1 MLTKKERSLL
11 QLLYQKGDFQTS
23 KELAQE
29 LNLSERTIRTYLKNL
44 EDELSQQG
52 ATLLYQYGQGVRLS
66 VLDQDRFLKFYDR
79 LGQAQ
84 KPSLNSTYF
93 EEVEDRLHYLYNK
106 LFFEEEVLHL
116 KDLSNVFHVS
126 KSSLAQLLA
135 QVRKQ
140 LSPYNLELKSL
151 GGSRYAISGEELK
164 KRQFMAAYFLS
175 DQFQE
180 IFPKDLTS
188 QKWLA
193 PLDLPAVIE
202 VVLTECKLAHI
213 RLSDVTLTNLLL
225 HLSLSILR
233 QKSGHVLENLPL
245 EDSLSSCEEYRVAE
259 RILRKLEAD
268 LSMVFP
274 QGEAQHL
281 ALHLLSK
288 SQRSDETNRLDRTY
302 EADLQQVLSALD
314 HKLGSQLAKDYILLQ
329 NLAAHLS
336 PLLLRLRYHIRLEN
350 PLLEEIRQSYN
361 QLFTTIKTELKNLA
375 CLTSYQV
382 SDDEWAYFAL
392 HVIAALDRQA
402 SQSLLKVLVVCATGI
417 GSAQVLRHRLETYYG
432 QRIQIVDCIGYYEL
446 QGRSLEG
453 IDLLISSVDL
463 GQVFFPI
470 PTVTVSV
477 FITAEDR
484 LKLDRYLDQVSQ
496 GKMALQTDFKEIDL
510 DLMESFEACFS
521 SSRFFLV
528 DRPITKEA
536 LLKKML
542 ELLEDVKD
550 EADVERFYQQIVL
563 REQLSSTAFSSRVA
577 CPHPMESLSN
587 RAQAVVAILKSPLKW
602 DKDHDAISLVILL
615 SPSRFHNG
623 ELKRLSRQ
631 LALWVDRRKDHE
643 VLLDKPYFETF
654 RHLFLNTIIKE
665 D

>member
-44 EDELSQQG
+44 EDELGQHG

-66 VLDQDRFLKFYDR
+66 VFDQDNFLTFYDS
-79 LGQAQ
+79 LGQVQLA
-84 KPSLNSTYF
+84 SANSSHF
-93 EEVEDRLHYLYNK
+93 EEAEDRLHYLYNK

-116 KDLSNVFHVS
+116 NDLSDVFHVS

-151 GGSRYAISGEELK
+151 GRSRYAISGEELK

-180 IFPKDLTS
+180 ILPKGLSS

-245 EDSLSSCEEYRVAE
+245 EDSISNCEEYRVAE

-268 LSMVFP
+268 LSLVFP
-274 QGEAQHL
+274 QGEAQNL

-288 SQRSDETNRLDRTY
+288 SQRSDEMNHLDQTY
-302 EADLQQVLSALD
+302 EADLQKALSGLD
-314 HKLGSQLAKDYILLQ
+314 YKLGSQLAKDYILLQ

-336 PLLLRLRYHIRLEN
+336 PLLLRLRYQIKLEN

-361 QLFTTIKTELKNLA
+361 QLFTTIKTELKNLD
-375 CLTSYQV
+375 CLASYQV
-382 SDDEWAYFAL
+382 SDDEWAYLAL

-477 FITAEDR
+477 FITVEDR
-484 LKLDRYLDQVSQ
+484 LKLDHFLDRVS
-496 GKMALQTDFKEIDL
+496 KRKVPLQPDFKEVDL
-510 DLMESFEACFS
+510 DLMQSFDACFS
-521 SSRFFLV
+521 SSRFFVL
-528 DRPITKEA
+528 DQPITKED
-536 LLKKML
+536 LLKQML
-542 ELLEDVKD
+542 DSLEDVKD
-550 EADVERFYQQIVL
+550 ATDVERFYQQIVL
-563 REQLSSTAFSSRVA
+563 REQLSSTAFSSRLA
-577 CPHPMESLSN
+577 CPHLMESLSN

-602 DKDHDAISLVILL
+602 DKEHDAINLVILL

-623 ELKRLSRQ
+623 DLKRVSRQ
-631 LALWVDRRKDHE
+631 LALWVDRQKDHE
-643 VLLDKPYFETF
+643 DLLDNPHFETF
-654 RHLFLNTIIKE
+654 RHLFLNTTIKE